1 MDPLDATAAVELH
14 TSRRARFD
22 LDRARESLEAPEQ
35 AWLGVAALDLSDGA
49 AVRSYHADLRMP
61 ITLDGREVA
70 FQKAAIVELGPVDGV
85 DGILV
90 VGISWRSATMAPL
103 FPVLAGRLTITTE
116 RVTLDGW
123 YAPPG
128 GRVGLALDRVLLGVA
143 ARRTAR
149 WFLAQLA
156 DAVGES

>member
-1 MDPLDATAAVELH
+1 MDLLDATAVVELH

-35 AWLGVAALDLSDGA
+35 AWLGVPAIDAPGGA
-49 AVRSYHADLRMP
+49 AVRAFQADLRLP
-61 ITLDGREVA
+61 VQVDGHEVA
-70 FQKAAIVELGPVDGV
+70 FQKAAIVELGPIDRVDGM
-85 DGILV
+85 LV